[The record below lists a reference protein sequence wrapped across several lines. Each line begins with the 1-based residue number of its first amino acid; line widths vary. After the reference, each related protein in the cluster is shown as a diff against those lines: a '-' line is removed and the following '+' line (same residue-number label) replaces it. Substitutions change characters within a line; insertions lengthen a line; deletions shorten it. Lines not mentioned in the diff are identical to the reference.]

1 MFFCW
6 LNMYGSCDWD
16 QVTQGLVKLGFKLI
30 DSFGPKPV
38 FGVLP
43 DNDLKQDSLS
53 PSQQA
58 CQLGQRLLLK
68 TFKVHHV
75 FRDDILNTLFGE
87 LMKPTS
93 PVTQYLESD
102 IVTSSP
108 QLLLESTNK
117 VCILFEKLDK
127 MNPKSAE
134 RLLSALQPLLKL
146 SPFLKDTLILN
157 LRKAM
162 FSRPLDSRKIGALG
176 FLMILKHFR
185 VVGALPSSQISQPIS
200 LSQIQ
205 ADVHSSYSPASNE
218 ALCLE
223 IIGNLSRCLTQ
234 HVDVRLNIY
243 QGLCEVLLRN
253 SELMNPVLDLLFFQL
268 KKYYEF
274 NEDVKP
280 PLRLEPCI
288 ITHGDKVYLAEPLAH
303 LVGCAQQ
310 CLRKSQDIQ
319 SQKKSTETED
329 DDQDGCEETFQKL
342 QNLLVTLT
350 KRVIEAEMEDFELDK
365 SADFSLATG
374 VGVKNNINAILL
386 LGLYEVLMEF
396 TFEMG
401 KYSIESCKEVLQL
414 FTKHAQLSTVVKEKS
429 AASSGKK
436 NKTSTTKTPNSLI
449 ALKAVEKFLTVIIC
463 DERPELEENGIDQLI
478 QNKGFL
484 TYILSIAVQKLGQVA
499 SKGTCEGETQS
510 KEKLLKVCFNIG
522 RLLYI
527 SYIDNQQKGDSTDQK
542 DRKLNSQIL
551 EGLNLVI
558 EMACKNGQ
566 NAVLQCLSSLEK
578 ETEMKERLRTSQKN
592 EKIHNHIKKFQRLV
606 VTILNENKDS
616 QNLKEVFTL
625 FSIIAHLVHH
635 LPSHGEE
642 YQQTFN
648 WLQKVAIEHPIDD
661 AATCRHLI
669 SLMLQLSKQTKSLPQ
684 ILLSLCQDIHSQLGD
699 IDQDCEVEQN
709 THFAVTKANICPI
722 SGILTLTLT
731 YLEADLDDI
740 DSVIKCHKANMLAAN
755 TCVEEETAT
764 QVETLD
770 RSICIRLG
778 LLINSFIELTHSAV
792 TTSPCIHAMLKT
804 VTKLFNV
811 LTSLTKHYI
820 SLYTNKAGHLGSRFE
835 KLVRLV
841 SQQLTPQT
849 YNMIIYVQLLES
861 DVSEESEKKGKKKN
875 TTHQKGIIKAMKQGK
890 MVPSLICTIELL
902 EKFLIQLS
910 KKSKVNLAEN
920 FKRSTSRDFRINTET
935 VHTAVEQGISDDSE
949 TEENNS
955 KEPEENEVQES
966 NEDDDDD
973 EENKRPVEEEK
984 SEHQPPQK
992 KKKTTRNI

>member
-1 MFFCW
+1 
-6 LNMYGSCDWD
+6 
-16 QVTQGLVKLGFKLI
+16 
-30 DSFGPKPV
+30 
-38 FGVLP
+38 
-43 DNDLKQDSLS
+43 
-53 PSQQA
+53 
-58 CQLGQRLLLK
+58 
-68 TFKVHHV
+68 VHHV

-108 QLLLESTNK
+108 QLLLKSTNK

-319 SQKKSTETED
+319 SQKKSTETEA

-478 QNKGFL
+478 QNKDFL

-578 ETEMKERLRTSQKN
+578 ETEMKGRLRTSQKN

-648 WLQKVAIEHPIDD
+648 WLQKVAIEHPID
-661 AATCRHLI
+661 
-669 SLMLQLSKQTKSLPQ
+669 
-684 ILLSLCQDIHSQLGD
+684 IHSQLGD

-722 SGILTLTLT
+722 SGILNLTLT

-811 LTSLTKHYI
+811 LTSLTKH
-820 SLYTNKAGHLGSRFE
+820 
-835 KLVRLV
+835 
-841 SQQLTPQT
+841 
-849 YNMIIYVQLLES
+849 LLES

-875 TTHQKGIIKAMKQGK
+875 TTQQKGIIKAMKQGK

-902 EKFLIQLS
+902 EKILIQLI